1 MLKDQENQMSL
12 LHKIASSIF
21 DTTNKTILELQPRE
35 AYLGNVIEGSYD
47 LILCNLGLKSSSIR
61 DSSKLNIKGPDNWKK
76 LFEILSHLSS
86 QGSTFVVLEPIFW
99 VSKYGKD
106 FQNFL
111 NENGYF
117 VQALFQMPTKFLKTI
132 SLRPYI
138 VLKNFVGI

>member
-76 LFEILSHLSS
+76 LFEILSYCFYIKSFFQFYNKKLIHFFL
-86 QGSTFVVLEPIFW
+86 GD
-99 VSKYGKD
+99 KY
-106 FQNFL
+106 N
-111 NENGYF
+111 
-117 VQALFQMPTKFLKTI
+117 VR
-132 SLRPYI
+132 S
-138 VLKNFVGI
+138 